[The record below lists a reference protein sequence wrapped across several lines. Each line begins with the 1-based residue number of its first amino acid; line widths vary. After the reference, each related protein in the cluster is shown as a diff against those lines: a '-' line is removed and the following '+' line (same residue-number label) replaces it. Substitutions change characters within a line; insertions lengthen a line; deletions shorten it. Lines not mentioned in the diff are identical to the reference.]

1 MQLWDYLKLEI
12 LELMYVILICIRHL
26 LFRTEVVVL
35 EWDPY
40 ALRSISYLFLPGHP
54 ITGHTEKSIT
64 AVSAAPFGSASIL
77 PISWSYI
84 SLLGNKGLKE
94 STEIAILNANYM
106 AKRLEDHYKNFIS
119 WQERP
124 MCS

>member
-1 MQLWDYLKLEI
+1 MGPICVKEH
-12 LELMYVILICIRHL
+12 LM
-26 LFRTEVVVL
+26 
-35 EWDPY
+35 P
-40 ALRSISYLFLPGHP
+40 FLPGHP

-84 SLLGNKGLKE
+84 ALLGNKGLKE

-106 AKRLEDHYKNFIS
+106 AKRIEKHFPVLYRGLSGNSAHEFIIDL
-119 WQERP
+119 RNL
-124 MCS
+124 